1 MKSKGGL
8 DMQQQAIEFRYD
20 IWENIDCT
28 ARYGIHKEGY
38 KKMKRQASTEK
49 RERAPA
55 LDKTQ
60 STL

>member
-1 MKSKGGL
+1 
-8 DMQQQAIEFRYD
+8 MQQQAIEFRYD
-20 IWENIDCT
+20 IWGNIDCT